1 MDIDA
6 FQERAAIMEFDGG
19 LTRYRAETIAAR
31 AQGKRRDE
39 VMNEIR
45 RRDSEGARD
54 RGPEVARGQR
64 QGSLSEVQ
72 PASQEE
78 ARSGLECDQKA

>member
-39 VMNEIR
+39 VINEIR

-54 RGPEVARGQR
+54 RGSEVARGQR
-64 QGSLSEVQ
+64 PSALPEMQ
-72 PASQEE
+72 PAPEKE
-78 ARSGLECDQKA
+78 T